1 MIYKVTRRLSKPA
14 FKNESDV
21 KKEIKKIF
29 TTRGWLYWMTPANG
43 FGKAGLPDFFA
54 LKDGILIG
62 VEAKFGSN
70 KPTKL
75 QENWMQNLDAAGAWC
90 MVANERNL
98 PEFIEWLEF
107 IGDT

>member
-1 MIYKVTRRLSKPA
+1 MTSKVTRRSSKPA
-14 FKNESDV
+14 FKNEGDV

-29 TTRGWLYWMTPANG
+29 TARGWLYWMTPANG

-54 LKDGILIG
+54 LKGGVLVG
-62 VEAKFGSN
+62 VETKYGSN

-75 QENWMQNLDAAGAWC
+75 QEDWIKDLSAAGAWC
-90 MVANERNL
+90 VVVNERNL
-98 PEFIEWLEF
+98 GEFTEWLEF